1 MLQPEYC
8 TTGIFFLPTS
18 KGIELIDVNTIIRV
32 QSVSNY
38 SKLYFS
44 DGKTL
49 VVAKVLKWFEE
60 SLPCKQFIRVH
71 RTHLVNKQ
79 FISRYIKGD
88 KIQLANGD
96 WVEVSRRKKSS
107 VVQNLYNR
115 AA

>member
-1 MLQPEYC
+1 MLQLQYC
-8 TTGIFFLPTS
+8 TPGIFFLPTN
-18 KGIELIDVNTIIRV
+18 KGIELININTIVRV
-32 QSVSNY
+32 QSISNY
-38 SKLYFS
+38 SKLCFS

-49 VVAKVLKWFEE
+49 VVAKVLMWFEE